1 MVPKI
6 GKGMKKQIIQEWS
19 KPMELTDILPLDQWV
34 EFEKEIV
41 RRTGLDSNVFDTNG
55 VRISDYRKWANRLC
69 PAIKATDRGQSFICA
84 VAHMNLAIIAQNT
97 GKSVIEECDAGILKM
112 VVPIFA
118 DDAFIGAVG
127 ACGLLLDDG
136 EVDTFM
142 VHKTIDMDEAKI
154 ENLAED
160 IGSIAM
166 RKVETVRD
174 YIETRL
180 DEIVRNRKTDQNFQN

>member
-1 MVPKI
+1 
-6 GKGMKKQIIQEWS
+6 
-19 KPMELTDILPLDQWV
+19 MELTDILPIDQWV

-41 RRTGLDSNVFDTNG
+41 RRTGLDSNVFNTDG
-55 VRISDYRKWANRLC
+55 VRISGFRKWANRLC

-84 VAHMNLAIIAQNT
+84 VAHMNLAIMAQNT
-97 GKSVIEECDAGILKM
+97 GNSVIEECDAGILKL
-112 VVPIFA
+112 VVPIFVN
-118 DDAFIGAVG
+118 DTFIGAVG

-142 VHKTIDMDEAKI
+142 VHKTIDMDESQI

-166 RKVETVRD
+166 HKVEDIRD
-174 YIETRL
+174 YIENRL
-180 DEIVRNRKTDQNFQN
+180 DEIVLNHKP